1 MKFIIL
7 IISLISTSLFINVSA
22 IEFETRIDHNKQESP
37 FQIIYKKNH
46 YITYTKNDNISDIL
60 QDNKWAY
67 TVQFND
73 TIQNVQNIISSIN
86 DKNSN
91 ISQALITDLDIKYTV
106 QLKDHFSRIG
116 ISHTITMNGNISNHI
131 ISNDEIHVIDMNWR
145 NINID
150 NTIINGIDI
159 TTPKHALKI
168 KEPTLYSII
177 QNSTTLSTPIKMNM
191 DSFNTPITRW
201 FQLYDQDH
209 PFISINNT
217 ILTIFHIGQ
226 HHTRGGDRYSM
237 SDEIIY
243 QNQTYMINSYWFGDI
258 GRILVTGN
266 AVPDIINNRDVII
279 TGLDIP
285 KEKGIFD
292 LPVIFYILVIIPG
305 IIGII
310 ILFGKEIR
318 NIKLYMEKH

>member
-7 IISLISTSLFINVSA
+7 IVSLISTSLFINVSA
-22 IEFETRIDHNKQESP
+22 IEFETSINHNKQESP
-37 FQIIYKKNH
+37 FQIIYEKNY
-46 YITYTKNDNISDIL
+46 YITSSNNTIQDIL
-60 QDNKWAY
+60 QDKNWTY

-73 TIQNVQNIISSIN
+73 TSQDVQNIINSIN
-86 DKNSN
+86 NKNSN
-91 ISQALITDLDIKYTV
+91 ISQALITDLNITYTV

-116 ISHTITMNGNISNHI
+116 ISHIIIMNGNVSNHI
-131 ISNDEIHVIDMNWR
+131 ISNDEIHVIDMSWR
-145 NINID
+145 DINLND
-150 NTIINGIDI
+150 TINGIDI

-168 KEPTLYSII
+168 KEPTLYNII

-243 QNQTYMINSYWFGDI
+243 QNQTYTINSYWFGDL

-266 AVPDIINNRDVII
+266 AIPDIINNRDVII

-292 LPVIFYILVIIPG
+292 LPVIFYVLVIIPG

-310 ILFGKEIR
+310 LLLKDKYM
-318 NIKLYMEKH
+318 IKN